1 MPLIV
6 ERQQQY
12 SNILESSQQ
21 RLQQRQYTE
30 ENCTCANILANK
42 TSSSCI
48 INTTATIANNTS
60 NSSNTSSNSTII
72 TTTSSRSSH
81 NNITTMNQMPFKR
94 AVHNISKD
102 VVKVE
107 AAPHKTTNNK
117 NSQRNPNTRG
127 SSDNGINNN
136 NNTNNIT
143 SLATN
148 RKIAQFSYCAAKNV
162 VATTQ
167 TMSQPPSG
175 PPPLE
180 HSSSPSTPAALSFFG
195 GILVSS
201 NNSSF
206 TTTSSASASSSSSA
220 PSSLYA
226 TSLQTSALPL
236 SPLSSGYLQ
245 MKKYCRRFLI
255 LISLICLLHS
265 CLLWDSAAAAISNR
279 ATNSRTLSN
288 SPQSVA
294 GNQPRFLSRGHT
306 YRAVVGD
313 TLVLPCQVEN
323 LGNFVLLWR
332 RGINVLTASNI
343 MVTRDERV
351 RLIDG
356 YNLEISDLEPQDAG
370 DYVCQISDKINR
382 DQVHTV
388 EILVPPSVRATPT
401 SGNLQAR
408 KGGPVTL
415 ECKGSGNP
423 VPSIYWTKKSG
434 VGKSTARIGDG
445 PILTLDKVER
455 QQAGIYQCTADN
467 GVGEPVSV
475 DIRLDVLYP
484 PDIQVEKSWIH
495 SGEGFEAKLVCIV
508 YADPIAS
515 VSWYQNSF
523 LIQSTDR
530 RIMSSRGNRHTLTI
544 RHIQQEDFGNYSCI
558 ADNSLGRS
566 RKYME
571 LSGRP
576 GPAEFYS
583 PKWGR
588 SSDSYNLT
596 WKIDSYPPLEEVR
609 LLYRRVLMNDTF
621 QQPGRWHDFILTP
634 EHRPVS
640 EPLTHIMSYTIKN
653 LVPGAYY
660 EAIVQAKNRYGWN
673 EVSDIFQFIV
683 ASNSMDIPP
692 EESEVVASSKSRS
705 NTGTSSLLNTTTP
718 YPIQILMAILMMAVS
733 CLCHGRH
740 QFSLG

>member
-6 ERQQQY
+6 QRQQHHC
-12 SNILESSQQ
+12 ILQGTQQ
-21 RLQQRQYTE
+21 HLQQRQHTLDE
-30 ENCTCANILANK
+30 EIEVEADCTCATTLANNK
-42 TSSSCI
+42 NTN
-48 INTTATIANNTS
+48 INTETATTAYCSIKAHTN
-60 NSSNTSSNSTII
+60 SNSTTAATFNINN
-72 TTTSSRSSH
+72 SSR
-81 NNITTMNQMPFKR
+81 MNQMPFKR
-94 AVHNISKD
+94 NTTTVHNIAKIVAGTKTSTTVMQGHGNTAMPRGISKIS
-102 VVKVE
+102 E
-107 AAPHKTTNNK
+107 F
-117 NSQRNPNTRG
+117 
-127 SSDNGINNN
+127 SSYASGNR
-136 NNTNNIT
+136 T
-143 SLATN
+143 STETL
-148 RKIAQFSYCAAKNV
+148 
-162 VATTQ
+162 
-167 TMSQPPSG
+167 
-175 PPPLE
+175 PPPLPATAAIITPP
-180 HSSSPSTPAALSFFG
+180 SSSSSSFFG
-195 GILVSS
+195 GTL
-201 NNSSF
+201 
-206 TTTSSASASSSSSA
+206 
-220 PSSLYA
+220 PSSITKTNSITTA
-226 TSLQTSALPL
+226 PTSLQTAVTYSTLASAT
-236 SPLSSGYLQ
+236 SPLSSMFLYTEV
-245 MKKYCRRFLI
+245 KKYCRRFLI
-255 LISLICLLHS
+255 VISLICLLHS
-265 CLLWDSAAAAISNR
+265 CLLWNTAEAAISNR
-279 ATNSRTLSN
+279 ATNIRPLSN
-288 SPQSVA
+288 SPQTVA

-370 DYVCQISDKINR
+370 DYVCQISDKVNR

-408 KGGPVTL
+408 KGGPVTM

-434 VGKSTARIGDG
+434 AGKSTARIGDG
-445 PILTLDKVER
+445 PILTLEKVER

-544 RHIQQEDFGNYSCI
+544 RHIQQEDFGNYSCV
-558 ADNSLGRS
+558 ADNTLGRS

-609 LLYRRVLMNDTF
+609 LLYRRVMMNDTY

-634 EHRPVS
+634 EHRPAS

-653 LVPGAYY
+653 LLPGAYY

-705 NTGTSSLLNTTTP
+705 NAAATTQNIPSTVAVMLNSIFLT
-718 YPIQILMAILMMAVS
+718 VS
-733 CLCHGRH
+733 CLYGVRR
-740 QFSLG
+740 QFNLG